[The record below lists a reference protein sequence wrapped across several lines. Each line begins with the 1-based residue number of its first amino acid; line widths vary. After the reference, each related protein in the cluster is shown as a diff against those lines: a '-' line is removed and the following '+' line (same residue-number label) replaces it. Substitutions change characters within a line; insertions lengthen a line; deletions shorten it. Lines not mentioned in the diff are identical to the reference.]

1 MTQDL
6 KLAVVALA
14 IAFAGAFFVTAE
26 RAEALQAEDEVAS
39 AVDAV
44 FDAFNQGDID
54 AFVGLF
60 TDAGLVAFASDPGEP
75 LSPEEARA
83 EIEGFIGLITLELL
97 EAEVESAEVDS
108 AIVRVRYD
116 AGGQQV
122 FQTWQLVRTNDQWLV
137 DAVTNDQP
145 EVPDG
150 YEPVPVQLFEYGFE
164 FDQSLIGI
172 GDRIAFEA
180 TNVGQEAHEI
190 VFARV
195 PADLDLEAA
204 FGSPDPPEGVVDLAF
219 TFTGPG
225 ESGVAL
231 VEGPITP
238 GRYVMLCFVPDPQG
252 TPHVASGMVAEFTI
266 EEAAPAPPATGTGFD
281 GDGRQNS
288 WRLSTAL
295 TLAVVVVILSAS
307 VARFFGTRRTM
318 PVD

>member
-1 MTQDL
+1 MTHDL

-14 IAFAGAFFVTAE
+14 IAFGCAFFVAAE
-26 RAEALQAEDEVAS
+26 RAEAVQAEDEVAS

-54 AFVGLF
+54 GLIELF
-60 TDAGLVAFASDPGEP
+60 TDAGFVAFASDPGEP
-75 LSPEEARA
+75 LTPEEARA

-122 FQTWQLVRTNDQWLV
+122 FQTWQLIRANDLWLV
-137 DAVTNDQP
+137 DAVTNEEP

-150 YEPVPVQLFEYGFE
+150 YESVPVELFEYGFE
-164 FDQSLIGI
+164 FDQSLIGL
-172 GDRIAFEA
+172 GDQIAFEA
-180 TNVGQEAHEI
+180 TNVGQESHEI

-204 FGSPDPPEGVVDLAF
+204 FGSPEPPEGVVDLAF

-252 TPHVASGMVAEFTI
+252 TPHVARGMVAEFTI
-266 EEAAPAPPATGTGFD
+266 EETAPAPPATGTGFE
-281 GDGRQNS
+281 GAEGQNS

-295 TLAVVVVILSAS
+295 VLVVIASLAV
-307 VARFFGTRRTM
+307 ARYFATRRAM